1 MESKLLLSKLSAT
14 LWWTSFW
21 NLDCYLVKSSATL
34 WWSPLW
40 NQNCYLSNL
49 KPHCD
54 EFHYVTKYCT
64 VILFCYSK
72 FVVTNSTFEWFYAL
86 MNSCN
91 MFFQVTIQEKT
102 FCHKFHIWFF
112 PSCTD
117 SICLTNAD
125 FKRKLL
131 YLFPSWTDEMS
142 HVKSVLWSH
151 ILHWNSFLLLYLK
164 ICGHILYILWSYM
177 AIQNCLLC
185 KSFMNC
191 CYMSVQNSPFL

>member
-91 MFFQVTIQEKT
+91 MFFKVTIQGKT
-102 FCHKFHIWFF
+102 FCHKFHIW
-112 PSCTD
+112 
-117 SICLTNAD
+117 
-125 FKRKLL
+125 
-131 YLFPSWTDEMS
+131 
-142 HVKSVLWSH
+142 
-151 ILHWNSFLLLYLK
+151 IL
-164 ICGHILYILWSYM
+164 
-177 AIQNCLLC
+177 
-185 KSFMNC
+185 SFMYWSNMLNQFIF
-191 CYMSVQNSPFL
+191 YKKVLVPFSLINWWNVSVHVTL

>member
-131 YLFPSWTDEMS
+131 YLFPLMNW
-142 HVKSVLWSH
+142 
-151 ILHWNSFLLLYLK
+151 WNVTCEIGVVVTYIALK
-164 ICGHILYILWSYM
+164 FFSATLFENTARPRDTRPWGARTLEIHG
-177 AIQNCLLC
+177 
-185 KSFMNC
+185 F
-191 CYMSVQNSPFL
+191 